1 MIDWIKV
8 TVGINLVL
16 LNIAYIYFWIWAW
29 WREYRKENISYGE
42 IVYTAGKKRMWVAA
56 VLMLVIFIWL
66 FIMPIISTIY
76 RHTVV
81 FYARM
86 TYSDSTV
93 LCNELKDYGYIC
105 TEDKN
110 KVIQK

>member
-8 TVGINLVL
+8 TVGIQIGL
-16 LNIAYIYFWIWAW
+16 LLF
-29 WREYRKENISYGE
+29 SG
-42 IVYTAGKKRMWVAA
+42 
-56 VLMLVIFIWL
+56 LFSFIWL
-66 FIMPIISTIY
+66 CIITMDPDCRRKNAGRWIKYSILSVITFISLLYLPLVGYNY
-76 RHTVV
+76 RQFVI
-81 FYARM
+81 FYARL

-110 KVIQK
+110 KIK

>member
-8 TVGINLVL
+8 TVGINLFLV
-16 LNIAYIYFWIWAW
+16 NCAYIYFWIYAW
-29 WREYRKENISYGE
+29 YLEYRKARNGYGE
-42 IVYTAGKKRMWVAA
+42 TRTPGKRRIWVA
-56 VLMLVIFIWL
+56 VILTLVIFIWL
-66 FIMPIISTIY
+66 FLMPIISTIY

-110 KVIQK
+110 KIK